1 MMNNRNNGFTL
12 IELVLVIIVLGILAV
27 TALPR
32 FINIKDD
39 ALKSTVSA
47 TAGSFASAVQLA
59 HAGWAVKMQ
68 GQAIALYNLSSFGK
82 GDVDINRY
90 GWPTGSKEDQGSA
103 GSDKPYQPGS
113 GNHISVNNDDDCELL
128 FNDLLDGDQ
137 TVTPIAPNAVNI
149 PEGFDYLSTQ
159 VGSGHQD
166 EDEGNEKH
174 FNCRYILRDSINRFQ
189 TNPDYRNGLGFE
201 YNSVTGAVTRNFD

>member
-12 IELVLVIIVLGILAV
+12 IELVLVTIVLGILAV

-59 HAGWAVKMQ
+59 HAGWAVKVQ
-68 GQAIALYNLSSFGK
+68 GQAIALYNLSSFGNSTI
-82 GDVDINRY
+82 DINRY
-90 GWPTGSKEDQGSA
+90 GWPAGTKEDYY
-103 GSDKPYQPGS
+103 KPADTPYKTGA
-113 GNHISVNNDDDCELL
+113 GNHISVNNAEDCELL
-128 FNDLLDGDQ
+128 FNNLLDGSQ
-137 TVTPIAPNAVNI
+137 TVASVELNSGVI
-149 PEGFDYLSTQ
+149 PEGVDYLSSDIKTK
-159 VGSGHQD
+159 HKD
-166 EDEGNEKH
+166 EDEPNEEH
-174 FNCRYILRDSINRFQ
+174 NNCRYILRDSINRFQ
-189 TNPDYRNGLGFE
+189 TSSDYRNGLGFE

>member
-59 HAGWAVKMQ
+59 HAGWAVKVQ
-68 GQAIALYNLSSFGK
+68 GQDLALYNFSGMGNKDL
-82 GDVDINRY
+82 DINHY
-90 GWPTGSKEDQGSA
+90 GWPVGSDEDQGQK
-103 GSDKPYQPGS
+103 GLDEMYITGQSDY
-113 GNHISVNNDDDCELL
+113 ISVSSRADCRFL
-128 FNDLLDGDQ
+128 FKDMMDSDYSVEAVTLDAE
-137 TVTPIAPNAVNI
+137 IRSKA
-149 PEGFDYLSTQ
+149 DYLTDVVST
-159 VGSGHQD
+159 GAIDANGEEHL
-166 EDEGNEKH
+166 
-174 FNCRYILRDSINRFQ
+174 NCRYILRDSINRFQ
-189 TNPDYRNGLGFE
+189 TSSDYRNGLGFE

>member
-59 HAGWAVKMQ
+59 HAGSHHA
-68 GQAIALYNLSSFGK
+68 S
-82 GDVDINRY
+82 
-90 GWPTGSKEDQGSA
+90 
-103 GSDKPYQPGS
+103 
-113 GNHISVNNDDDCELL
+113 
-128 FNDLLDGDQ
+128 
-137 TVTPIAPNAVNI
+137 
-149 PEGFDYLSTQ
+149 
-159 VGSGHQD
+159 
-166 EDEGNEKH
+166 
-174 FNCRYILRDSINRFQ
+174 
-189 TNPDYRNGLGFE
+189 
-201 YNSVTGAVTRNFD
+201 

>member
-59 HAGWAVKMQ
+59 HAGSCW
-68 GQAIALYNLSSFGK
+68 
-82 GDVDINRY
+82 
-90 GWPTGSKEDQGSA
+90 
-103 GSDKPYQPGS
+103 
-113 GNHISVNNDDDCELL
+113 
-128 FNDLLDGDQ
+128 
-137 TVTPIAPNAVNI
+137 
-149 PEGFDYLSTQ
+149 
-159 VGSGHQD
+159 
-166 EDEGNEKH
+166 
-174 FNCRYILRDSINRFQ
+174 
-189 TNPDYRNGLGFE
+189 LGGE
-201 YNSVTGAVTRNFD
+201 STGARPRAV